1 MGRPKLEN
9 PLMNAERKKQWREK
23 NKENKDE
30 TEKAKDRQR
39 KAEKRSKPTNK
50 EKKDQRERNKEYKRK
65 SRANRSYQK
74 VLGTRLKDRNH
85 KQRDKDTPKRRW
97 KTSNSCKEH
106 STPRVQQYRETK
118 KSQNSPF
125 QVNLSFKFPLRNLFR
140 KITDN
145 INLLKSP
152 SKKEVAIRTGVNF
165 QSPSSARAMQDAVM
179 NSQSDEIPKLI
190 LSSLKN
196 KRDKTSNATRCK
208 VASSIAKSST
218 PLTTERIRNLQTSPS
233 LLKAVSEQSIEDI
246 LFHAKIKQRS
256 NNIDPILT
264 AKVISFYNNNK
275 ISRVVPHKNLTV
287 LVKNSDGTKECVCVR
302 ILEKTI
308 EGTYHSFCNENPECS
323 IN

>member
-1 MGRPKLEN
+1 MLVIHVN
-9 PLMNAERKKQWREK
+9 IQYLLHSL
-23 NKENKDE
+23 
-30 TEKAKDRQR
+30 
-39 KAEKRSKPTNK
+39 KRS
-50 EKKDQRERNKEYKRK
+50 
-65 SRANRSYQK
+65 
-74 VLGTRLKDRNH
+74 
-85 KQRDKDTPKRRW
+85 W

-106 STPRVQQYRETK
+106 STPRVQQCRETK

-125 QVNLSFKFPLRNLFR
+125 QVNLSFKFPLRNLSTTTHNKVR
-140 KITDN
+140 EITDN
-145 INLLKSP
+145 INWLRSP

-190 LSSLKN
+190 LSSSKN

-218 PLTTERIRNLQTSPS
+218 PLTTQRIRDLQTSPS
-233 LLKAVSEQSIEDI
+233 LLKVVSEQSIEDI
-246 LFHAKIKQRS
+246 LFHAKIKQKS

-275 ISRVVPHKNLTV
+275 ISRVVPQKNATV
-287 LVKNSDGTKECVCVR
+287 LVKKSDGTKECVCVR